1 MRNLFW
7 QILVSILAIF
17 LAVKFVPGVTL
28 HVIPGKSIYFGIKFT
43 QDWQILIFIGIVLG
57 LINFFIK
64 PILNLITLPLRI
76 LTFGL
81 FSLIIN
87 MAIIFFLDIIFPEL
101 EISGISALFFT
112 SLIVWVLNLF
122 FNL

>member
-1 MRNLFW
+1 MKLFW

-17 LAVKFVPGVTL
+17 LATKFVPGVTL
-28 HVIPGKSIYFGIKFT
+28 KVIPGKSVYFNIKFT
-43 QDWQILIFIGIVLG
+43 QDWQILIFVGVFLG
-57 LINFFIK
+57 LVNFFVK

-76 LTFGL
+76 LTFGI

-87 MAIIFFLDIIFPEL
+87 MVIIFFVDVIFPEFK
-101 EISGISALFFT
+101 ISGISALFFT
-112 SLIVWVLNLF
+112 SLILWVLNIF

>member
-43 QDWQILIFIGIVLG
+43 QDWQILIFVGIVLG

-76 LTFGL
+76 LTLGF

-87 MAIIFFLDIIFPEL
+87 IVIIFFLDVFFPEL

-112 SLIVWVLNLF
+112 SLIIWVLNLF

>member
-1 MRNLFW
+1 MKNLFW

-28 HVIPGKSIYFGIKFT
+28 QVIPGRSVYFGIKFT
-43 QDWQILIFIGIVLG
+43 QDWQILIFIGIFLG

-76 LTFGL
+76 LTLGL

-87 MAIIFFLDIIFPEL
+87 MAIIFFSDVIFPEL

-112 SLIVWVLNLF
+112 ALIVWLLNLF

>member
-1 MRNLFW
+1 MKKLFW
-7 QILVSILAIF
+7 QILVSTLAIF
-17 LAVKFVPGVTL
+17 LAIKFVPGVTL
-28 HVIPGKSIYFGIKFT
+28 KVIPGKSVYFNIKFT
-43 QDWQILIFIGIVLG
+43 QDWQILIFIGVFLG
-57 LINFFIK
+57 LVNFFVK

-76 LTFGL
+76 LTFGI

-87 MAIIFFLDIIFPEL
+87 MAIIFLLDVIFPEL

-112 SLIVWVLNLF
+112 SLILWGLNFF

>member
-1 MRNLFW
+1 MKKLFW

-17 LAVKFVPGVTL
+17 LAIKFVPGVTL
-28 HVIPGKSIYFGIKFT
+28 KVIPGKSVYFKIKFT
-43 QDWQILIFIGIVLG
+43 QDWQILIFIGIILG
-57 LINFFIK
+57 LINFFVK

-76 LTFGL
+76 LTFGI

-87 MAIIFFLDIIFPEL
+87 MAIIFFVDLIFPEFK
-101 EISGISALFFT
+101 ISGISALFFT
-112 SLIVWVLNLF
+112 SLILWGLNFF

>member
-28 HVIPGKSIYFGIKFT
+28 QVIPGKSIYFGIKFT

>member
-1 MRNLFW
+1 MRNFFW

-17 LAVKFVPGVTL
+17 LATKFVPGFKL
-28 HVIPGKSIYFGIKFT
+28 HVIPGKSVYFGINFT
-43 QDWQILIFIGIVLG
+43 QDWQILIFVGIALG

-64 PILNLITLPLRI
+64 PILNLITLPLKI
-76 LTFGL
+76 LTFGF

-87 MAIIFFLDIIFPEL
+87 MIIIFFLEVIFPEL
-101 EISGISALFFT
+101 EISGISPLFFT
-112 SLIVWVLNLF
+112 SLIIWGLNFF

>member
-1 MRNLFW
+1 
-7 QILVSILAIF
+7 
-17 LAVKFVPGVTL
+17 
-28 HVIPGKSIYFGIKFT
+28 
-43 QDWQILIFIGIVLG
+43 
-57 LINFFIK
+57 
-64 PILNLITLPLRI
+64 
-76 LTFGL
+76 
-81 FSLIIN
+81 

>member
-1 MRNLFW
+1 
-7 QILVSILAIF
+7 LAIF
-17 LAVKFVPGVTL
+17 LATKFVPGVSL
-28 HVIPGKSIYFGIKFT
+28 QIIPGKSVYFGIKFT
-43 QDWQILIFIGIVLG
+43 EDWQILIFIGIALG

-87 MAIIFFLDIIFPEL
+87 MAIIFFLDVIFPEL

-112 SLIVWVLNLF
+112 SLIVWALNLF

>member
-1 MRNLFW
+1 MKNLFW

-17 LAVKFVPGVTL
+17 LATKFVPGVTL
-28 HVIPGKSIYFGIKFT
+28 NVIPGKSIYFGIKFT
-43 QDWQILIFIGIVLG
+43 QYWQILIFVGIALG

-76 LTFGL
+76 LTLGF

-112 SLIVWVLNLF
+112 SLIVWGLNLF